1 MTNKFKVLTILI
13 LFVFLGNGFSANLID
28 MIKQMTE
35 DNLKGYTQPLITS
48 FGEATGSGLYHTAA
62 THGLLGFDIGLKGM
76 WVPIPESAKSF
87 VAKVMVLHD
96 TSFLYETTAT
106 TATVFG
112 KTGQDPVTVPPGS
125 NATIPPAF
133 PGGLNVPGFPFLVPQ
148 LSIGLIKGTEIMVRY
163 IPTITYY
170 YSGKGA
176 DIQIFGA
183 GLTIGLNKFLNLKL
197 LPVDVAVQGAYQMFN
212 IGDIIKSSTFS
223 ANVHASKTFLILTPY
238 IGLGYENT
246 KMNFDYTFTYQL
258 PGQQPTPVPVKVSLT
273 GENHFRAV
281 VGMSLKL
288 AVLLIHADYNISKYP
303 SFSGGFGFSLR

>member
-1 MTNKFKVLTILI
+1 MTNKFKFFPI
-13 LFVFLGNGFSANLID
+13 LFLFIFFINGFSANLID
-28 MIKQMTE
+28 MITQMTE

-48 FGEATGSGLYHTAA
+48 FGEATGSGLYHSAA
-62 THGLLGFDIGLKGM
+62 THGLLGFDIGLKAM
-76 WVPIPESAKSF
+76 WVPIPESAKTF

-133 PGGLNVPGFPFLVPQ
+133 PGGLNVPGFPFLMPQ
-148 LSIGLIKGTEIMVRY
+148 LSVGLIKGTEVMVRY
-163 IPTITYY
+163 FQISY
-170 YSGKGA
+170 KEA

-183 GLTIGLNKFLNLKL
+183 GLKIGLNKLLNLKL
-197 LPVDVAVQGAYQMFN
+197 LPVDVAVQGAYQVFN
-212 IGDIIKSSTFS
+212 IDTIIKSSTFS

-246 KMNFDYTFTYQL
+246 KMNFKYTFSYQL

-288 AVLLIHADYNISKYP
+288 AILLIHADYNLSRYP
-303 SFSGGFGFSLR
+303 SFSGGLGFSLR